1 MDVENPLQVAPPRPL
16 VVTEALWRRV
26 CFVGPDDRP
35 LLTELPDTTVFAVF
49 ERGPCP
55 VFLGL
60 VTPEQIAARPGRVFM
75 DLLLQPPPPPLRPDD
90 MVEAV
95 WRRLQ
100 RERSGALAVLDDHGR
115 FVGAVTPASL
125 LDAVLRRLGSLE
137 REIRLL
143 GEGYQRRLDCLAEHA
158 GRLRRLNDALR
169 TMLSQALEEGQEAD
183 LFQNALEVLTSLV
196 GARYGALVVLDGEGK
211 VADFLYTG
219 LSEAEAA
226 AIGRLPR
233 GEGLLGEP
241 LSRQGILRLQDL
253 AAHPGAAGFPPGH
266 PPMNTLVAAVVRHEG
281 EIYGRVYLCDRED
294 GEPFSAEDEQL
305 VKAFAEAT
313 GLAVFH
319 RRNREVQRRAEV
331 DLRIAAQVFES
342 SAEGILITDADKR
355 IVLVNQALTTIT
367 GYSREELIG
376 KTPAVFSSGHH
387 DKAFYAEMWRSL
399 NETGQWQ
406 GEIWNR
412 RKSGAVYPEWLRI
425 NAITDET
432 GQVTHY
438 VAVFADLSEFLV
450 PRKGME
456 RLMHFDHLTE
466 LPNRLTFRA
475 ELKQAMLRTRFN
487 GKWMAL
493 LMVDLDRFKIINDTL
508 GHQTG
513 DRLLQ
518 QVARRLQHCLRRREA
533 PRMGDTVA
541 RLSGDEFT
549 IILNDLESR
558 EDAAVVVDKI
568 MERFRQPFVL
578 GELERSV
585 TVSVG
590 VAFYPG
596 AAETLDDL
604 ISQADIAMYHAKR
617 QGRNRWC
624 IYDPDVHGPSQRR
637 QVLENDLYNALDRRQ
652 FEIHYQPQVAMKDGR
667 VIGLEALLRWNHP
680 EHGTVSP
687 AEFIPMLE
695 ETGLIVPV
703 GEWVLRRVGA
713 DYRRCL
719 RALGLREGA
728 LTVAVNVSP
737 RQLGQ
742 ELVGQVRRVLEE
754 WRLDPAWL
762 KLELTESV
770 AMEDPEG
777 SMRVFTALK
786 ELGVEICID
795 DFGTGYSSLS
805 YLTRL
810 PIAALKIDRSFI
822 RSMSDHAEDRE
833 VVGAVIALGHNLGL
847 QVVAEGVETQD
858 QYDELAAMGCDVVQ
872 GYLCGRPVPLD
883 RLRPPGATASPD

>member
-1 MDVENPLQVAPPRPL
+1 MDVGNALQAALRRPL
-16 VVTEALWRRV
+16 VVREALWDRV
-26 CFVGPDDRP
+26 CFVAPDDRP

-49 ERGPCP
+49 ERRGCP
-55 VFLGL
+55 LFLGL
-60 VTPEQIAARPGRVFM
+60 VTPEQIAARPGRIFM
-75 DLLLQPPPPPLRPDD
+75 DLLLRPPPPPLRPDD
-90 MVEAV
+90 AVEAA

-100 RERSGALAVLDDHGR
+100 RERAGALAVIDDQGR

-125 LDAVLRRLGSLE
+125 LDAVLRRFGSLR
-137 REIRLL
+137 REVRLL
-143 GEGYQRRLDCLAEHA
+143 EERFQQRFDRLSEYA
-158 GRLRRLNDALR
+158 GRLRRLNTALR
-169 TMLSQALEEGQEAD
+169 DMLYRAVRFPHDAD
-183 LFQNALEVLTSLV
+183 LFTNALDTLTALV
-196 GARYGALVVLDGEGK
+196 GARYGALVVLDADGGI
-211 VADFLYTG
+211 ADFIHTG
-219 LSEAEAA
+219 LSAAEAA
-226 AIGRLPR
+226 AIGRLPQ
-233 GEGLLGEP
+233 GKGLLGEP
-241 LSRQGILRLQDL
+241 LSRSGSLRLRDMT
-253 AAHPGAAGFPPGH
+253 AHPGATGFPPGH
-266 PPMNTLVAAVVRHEG
+266 PPMKSLVAAVIRHRDEV
-281 EIYGRVYLCDRED
+281 YGRVYLCDRED
-294 GEPFSAEDEQL
+294 GEPFSAEDEHL
-305 VKAFAEAT
+305 VKEFAEVM
-313 GLAVFH
+313 GLAVSH
-319 RRNREVQRRAEV
+319 RRRCERLRQDEA

-355 IVLVNQALTTIT
+355 IVLVNEALTTIT

-376 KTPAVFSSGHH
+376 KTPKVFSSGHH
-387 DKAFYAEMWRSL
+387 DKGFYEEMWRSL
-399 NETGQWQ
+399 KETGQWQ

-412 RKSGAVYPEWLRI
+412 RKNGSVYPEWLRI
-425 NAITDET
+425 NAVTDET
-432 GQVTHY
+432 GRVSHY
-438 VAVFADLSEFLV
+438 VAVFADLSEFIV
-450 PRKGME
+450 QRKGME
-456 RLMHFDHLTE
+456 RLLHFDHLTE
-466 LPNRLTFRA
+466 LPNRLMFRA

-493 LMVDLDRFKIINDTL
+493 LMVDLDRFKTINDTL

-518 QVARRLQHCLRRREA
+518 QVARRLQHCLRKREA
-533 PRMGDTVA
+533 PRIGDTVA

-549 IILNDLESR
+549 VILNDLESR

-596 AAETLDDL
+596 GAETLDDL
-604 ISQADIAMYHAKR
+604 ISQADIAMYHAKK

-637 QVLENDLYNALDRRQ
+637 QLLENDLYNALERRQ

-703 GEWVLRRVGA
+703 GEWVLNQVGA

-719 RALGLREGA
+719 RALGLRAGE
-728 LTVAVNVSP
+728 LTVAVNISP

-742 ELVGQVRRVLEE
+742 DLVRQVRRVLAEHE
-754 WRLDPAWL
+754 LDAGWL

-770 AMEDPEG
+770 AMDDPEG

-847 QVVAEGVETQD
+847 QVVAEGVETRR

-883 RLRPPGATASPD
+883 RLRPPGAPASPG